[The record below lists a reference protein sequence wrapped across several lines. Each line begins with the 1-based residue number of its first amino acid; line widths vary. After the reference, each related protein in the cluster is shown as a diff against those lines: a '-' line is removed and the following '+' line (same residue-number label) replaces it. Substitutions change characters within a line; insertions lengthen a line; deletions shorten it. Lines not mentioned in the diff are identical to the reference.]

1 MPNDTTPLLPPDPD
15 KPGRYW
21 IKRPDELPLDMWEW
35 DPHNREWWRRTDDK
49 DLCSPDLAGNAG
61 YTLATRHRILTPG
74 ELEAV
79 YAAAGQM
86 HSQKE
91 AARRVMNRSMI
102 GGYDWRQASVRE
114 AAFAEAA
121 AMLRDALGGGQE

>member
-1 MPNDTTPLLPPDPD
+1 MTPTPLLPPDPE

-21 IKRPDELPLDMWEW
+21 LKTNDGGPDVTARWE
-35 DPHNREWWRRTDDK
+35 PAGYWRIEGTGK
-49 DLCSPDLAGNAG
+49 NSTPAYLAHAG

-86 HSQKE
+86 HSQKK
-91 AARRVMNRSMI
+91 AAMRMCRRYVVGTVDYEQERT
-102 GGYDWRQASVRE
+102 RAS
-114 AAFAEAA
+114 AYADAA

>member
-1 MPNDTTPLLPPDPD
+1 MTPTPLLPPDPE

-21 IKRPDELPLDMWEW
+21 LKTNDGGPDVTARWE
-35 DPHNREWWRRTDDK
+35 PAGYWRIEGTGK
-49 DLCSPDLAGNAG
+49 NSTPAYLAHAG